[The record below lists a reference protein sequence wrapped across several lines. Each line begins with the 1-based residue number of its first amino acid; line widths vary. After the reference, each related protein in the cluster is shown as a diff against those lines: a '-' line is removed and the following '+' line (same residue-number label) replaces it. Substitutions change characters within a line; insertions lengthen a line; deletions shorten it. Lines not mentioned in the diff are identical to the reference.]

1 MFSTDIYTKAIA
13 KFNNTI
19 WFPFSTA
26 VSKQD
31 VRNFALFKD
40 FKGPWSCRN
49 SIRPK
54 HQDTIDI
61 KGKGVIRS
69 WGATADLSFA
79 MLREVME
86 AASAIRYDLGRWSQ
100 M

>member
-19 WFPFSTA
+19 WLPFSAA

-31 VRNFALFKD
+31 VWNFALFKD
-40 FKGPWSCRN
+40 FKGSCSCGN

-54 HQDTIDI
+54 HQDAIDI
-61 KGKGVIRS
+61 KGKGVIRPRVD
-69 WGATADLSFA
+69 TAGLAFA
-79 MLREVME
+79 MLRDVME
-86 AASAIRYDLGRWSQ
+86 AASAIRYGLDR
-100 M
+100 